1 MFKRNFKM
9 NKNIITTILIICI
22 IALACLSYYFYSKA
36 MECKELATGLG
47 ARLQE
52 CGAGIEQYK
61 AGVDQYKA
69 ALEQCM
75 AQATQCQQALGEL
88 MQ

>member
-1 MFKRNFKM
+1 MFKRNLKM
-9 NKNIITTILIICI
+9 NKNITTSILIICV
-22 IALACLSYYFYSKA
+22 IALAGLSFYFYSKA
-36 MECKELATGLG
+36 MECKELATDLG

-61 AGVDQYKA
+61 AGVNQYKA